1 MLGKDI
7 FIGSLVR
14 VKGDVDKLATLEDE
28 QKRKCDAAY
37 EAVLKKLK
45 DNKNHL
51 KKLKKLIKIANKE
64 ELQGGVLPNINSC
77 RLPNKRKHED
87 DTVYMESPHHNL
99 SQSTI
104 NIQSQDLIKNSSMKK
119 KVTTEKNDDEDD
131 KHQLIF
137 FFFSSKYMH
146 KRYIC

>member
-1 MLGKDI
+1 MKCI
-7 FIGSLVR
+7 AINLV
-14 VKGDVDKLATLEDE
+14 
-28 QKRKCDAAY
+28 
-37 EAVLKKLK
+37 
-45 DNKNHL
+45 
-51 KKLKKLIKIANKE
+51 
-64 ELQGGVLPNINSC
+64 QGGVLPNINSC

>member
-7 FIGSLVR
+7 FIGSLVG

-37 EAVLKKLK
+37 EAVEETKRQQKSSEEI
-45 DNKNHL
+45 
-51 KKLKKLIKIANKE
+51 KKLIKIANKE